1 MTEHKPPLNV
11 SPDDVSPGIMTRV
24 ISWLMEYQKAD
35 IAKKLEAFRILNKI
49 AQKGGIVFAGDSIT
63 EGYPLFELFPRTLPL
78 YNRGIGGITSVELLE
93 NLNVHILDLKPK
105 KLFLLIGTNDLG
117 KGASVEDTAETI
129 KKICMKVIY
138 TYTET
143 KIYLISVLPVD
154 NSREAGR
161 TIQGPQT
168 RTNEA
173 IRRLNQILQKYV
185 AGTAGLKFLDI
196 HSLLVN
202 NEGNIQEAYST
213 DGIHLSIEGYQLAT
227 NFLMPFLTNEN

>member
-1 MTEHKPPLNV
+1 MTEHKPPVNA
-11 SPDDVSPGIMTRV
+11 SPDDVSSEIMTRV
-24 ISWLMEYQKAD
+24 IAWFMENQKAD
-35 IAKKLEAFRILNKI
+35 IAKKLEAFRALNKI

-63 EGYPLFELFPRTLPL
+63 EGYPLLELFPRTLPL

-93 NLNVHILDLKPK
+93 NLDVHILDLKPK

-117 KGASVEDTAETI
+117 EGASVEETAETI
-129 KKICMKVIY
+129 NKICVRVIN
-138 TYTET
+138 TYPET
-143 KIYLISVLPVD
+143 KLFLISVYPVD

-161 TIQGPQT
+161 TVQGPPT

-173 IRRLNQILQKYV
+173 IRQLNQVLQKYS
-185 AGTAGLKFLDI
+185 GSIAGLEFLDI